1 MSGGPGEGFRVPR
14 EGPVAGEGRE
24 ARVRRLKLRAMR
36 RGIKEMDVILGPWA
50 AANLDRAGTERL
62 DAFEAI
68 LAENDQDLYRW
79 ATGRAPAPAPIAPL
93 LAEIA
98 AEAEARHAPRRDAR
112 HSS

>member
-1 MSGGPGEGFRVPR
+1 MIAPPR
-14 EGPVAGEGRE
+14 EGPVPGESDD

-50 AANLDRAGTERL
+50 AANLDEAGPERL
-62 DAFEAI
+62 DAFEAL

-79 ATGRAPAPAPIAPL
+79 ATGQAPAPAPFAPL

-98 AEAEARHAPRRDAR
+98 AEAETRHAPGARSRDVPD
-112 HSS
+112 SS

>member
-1 MSGGPGEGFRVPR
+1 MR
-14 EGPVAGEGRE
+14 EGPVPGESAE

-50 AANLDRAGTERL
+50 AANLDAADPARIE
-62 DAFEAI
+62 AFEAL

-79 ATGRAPAPAPIAPL
+79 VTGQARAPAPIAPL

-98 AEAEARHAPRRDAR
+98 AEAEARHGGLPKA
-112 HSS
+112 

>member
-1 MSGGPGEGFRVPR
+1 MSALR
-14 EGPVAGEGRE
+14 EGPIPGESAD

-50 AANLDRAGTERL
+50 AANLDGADAARL
-62 DAFEAI
+62 DAFEAL

-79 ATGRAPAPAPIAPL
+79 ATGQAPAPDAFATL
-93 LAEIA
+93 LAEISG
-98 AEAEARHAPRRDAR
+98 EAEGRHRHGGAPADGT